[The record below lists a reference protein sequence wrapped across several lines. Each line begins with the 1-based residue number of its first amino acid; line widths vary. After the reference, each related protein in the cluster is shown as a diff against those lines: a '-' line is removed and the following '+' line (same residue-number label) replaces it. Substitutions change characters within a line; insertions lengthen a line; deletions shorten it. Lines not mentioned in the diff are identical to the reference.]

1 MSGNHIANQYKQ
13 MSIKTANRGQL
24 LIMLYESAIQNIR
37 KAIISIEKNNLST
50 KGQAITK
57 AHDIINELANTLDFE
72 VGGEIAKDL
81 ERLYNFMIE
90 QLVKANIEKSKEPLL
105 AVQKLLETL
114 LSAWKEAIIILPNRR
129 KPRKRLL
136 MGRKSPKQN
145 AAENPRNK
153 RLN

>member
-114 LSAWKEAIIILPNRR
+114 LSAWKEAIISFN
-129 KPRKRLL
+129 K
-136 MGRKSPKQN
+136 
-145 AAENPRNK
+145 ENPRP
-153 RLN
+153 